1 MCDLGIAPEVG
12 YASGKQRVIRG
23 RSAVTGVGVPKS
35 VGEVKMQRR
44 SLRLY
49 RRPSLVRH
57 IEHAVRQ
64 AILVVVRVG
73 HLAQSRSIQ
82 ILDERQLLV
91 MALR

>member
-1 MCDLGIAPEVG
+1 
-12 YASGKQRVIRG
+12 
-23 RSAVTGVGVPKS
+23 
-35 VGEVKMQRR
+35 MQRR